1 MSADKITAVE
11 EQMGLLEERLKKM
24 ELSGNKQASGDSDS
38 SAAVEKALQ
47 TYKVQMLTKLKAIR
61 DQIANEGGD
70 VAVVRKER
78 DAALVE
84 NAKMKVEIER
94 MNYRINHLV
103 RALSE
108 EEAKNAK

>member
-11 EQMGLLEERLKKM
+11 EQMGALEERLKKM
-24 ELSGNKQASGDSDS
+24 ELNSSSKAGGGAD

-47 TYKVQMLTKLKAIR
+47 TYQVQMLAKLKAIR

-70 VAVVRKER
+70 ATVVRKER
-78 DAALVE
+78 DVALAE